1 LPALTPDRPVA
12 EVFEEFSMDGI
23 FELDRTMALL
33 TQVLNIHAFRHSV
46 IAANIAN
53 VDTPGYQP
61 FDVIYADKLRV
72 YATTGR
78 GGGLAWT
85 HPRHFPDQRR
95 DRVVEPTI
103 VPAQQVALG
112 SVTEGVDI
120 DREMVDARR
129 NALMYTAMA
138 RRVSDNYQLL
148 SMVLR

>member
-1 LPALTPDRPVA
+1 
-12 EVFEEFSMDGI
+12 MDGI
-23 FELDRTMALL
+23 FELDHTMALL
-33 TQVLNIHAFRHSV
+33 TQVLNLHAFRHSV

-61 FDVIYADKLRV
+61 FDVIYADNLRV
-72 YATTGR
+72 YATAGR

-85 HPRHFPDQRR
+85 HPSHFSDQRR

-120 DREMVDARR
+120 DREMAKLSEVVLLYDA
-129 NALMYTAMA
+129 AA
-138 RRVSDNYQLL
+138 QLL
-148 SMVLR
+148 AKKIQLLKYTIDSGGGR